1 MGLLWF
7 MAIEANSPTD
17 TVIGSWQRDV
27 AARNECELTTVN
39 CPVVGLRDVL
49 AREEALLRQKDELIL
64 QLELLSK
71 EADHRLLNN
80 MQMVASLLSLQSRTC
95 ANVEAAS
102 QLDIAAN
109 RVATIERVHRRLHSL
124 DGTQVVAF
132 KQYLEDFCR
141 DFSTLVLSKEGA
153 ERDIIVR
160 GTEISLP
167 VATGIPLGFIANE
180 LITNAAKY
188 GNGRILVTLEP
199 EPTKG
204 WALSVF
210 NDGPA
215 LPDGFDP
222 ETGKGMGMKI
232 ITSFIRRIS
241 GTLLFGRGD
250 ENQGARFTV
259 LFS

>member
-1 MGLLWF
+1 
-7 MAIEANSPTD
+7 MAIEANSPTG
-17 TVIGSWQRDV
+17 TLVVSPQRYV
-27 AARNECELTTVN
+27 AARIECELTTAN
-39 CPVVGLRDVL
+39 CPVVDLRDAL

-80 MQMVASLLSLQSRTC
+80 MQMIASLLSLQTRTC
-95 ANVEAAS
+95 VNAEAAS
-102 QLDIAAN
+102 QLAIAAN

-124 DGTQVVAF
+124 DGAQAVAF

-141 DFSTLVLSKEGA
+141 DFSTMVFSKEGA

-160 GTEISLP
+160 GTEINLP

-215 LPDGFDP
+215 LPDEFNP
-222 ETGKGMGMKI
+222 VTGEGLGMKI
-232 ITSFIRRIS
+232 IASFIRRIS
-241 GTLLFGRGD
+241 GTLLIDRGD
-250 ENQGARFTV
+250 ENQGVRFTV

>member
-1 MGLLWF
+1 
-7 MAIEANSPTD
+7 MAVEANSPTD
-17 TVIGSWQRDV
+17 TAVGSPQRHV
-27 AARNECELTTVN
+27 AVRNECELRTVN
-39 CPVVGLRDVL
+39 CPVVGLRDALV
-49 AREEALLRQKDELIL
+49 REEVLLHQKNELIL

-80 MQMVASLLSLQSRTC
+80 MQMIASLLFLQTRTC
-95 ANVEAAS
+95 GNVEVAS
-102 QLDIAAN
+102 QLAIAAN

-132 KQYLEDFCR
+132 KKYLEGFCR
-141 DFSTLVLSKEGA
+141 DFSAMAFSKEDA

-160 GTEISLP
+160 GTEINLP
-167 VATGIPLGFIANE
+167 AATGIPLGFIVNE
-180 LITNAAKY
+180 LFTNAAKY

-204 WALSVF
+204 CALTVV

-215 LPDGFDP
+215 LPDDFIP
-222 ETGKGMGMKI
+222 ATSEGMGMKI
-232 ITSFIRRIS
+232 ITSFVQRIG
-241 GTLLFGRGD
+241 GTLQFGRG
-250 ENQGARFTV
+250 EGAQGARFTV